1 MCCPSYITHEWTG
14 TKHQKSIITSSAQTP
29 RLLYM
34 LPHPFNTFQ
43 CVLCC
48 HTHSYRQFY
57 RQHLPRLW
65 NSHPS
70 HRRHGSFHTIK
81 YLLTTSG
88 ATLIHPYNNTHIHHF
103 HCFMY
108 KCVPLHSMYLPFL
121 THLPG
126 SRQHL
131 SQCHQFTLLYKLT
144 HHFYT

>member
-1 MCCPSYITHEWTG
+1 MCDLCVVLATSLMNGQEQNINGQSSLALH
-14 TKHQKSIITSSAQTP
+14 KHP
-29 RLLYM
+29 GCYM

-43 CVLCC
+43 CVVCC

-70 HRRHGSFHTIK
+70 HRRHASFHTIK

-103 HCFMY
+103 
-108 KCVPLHSMYLPFL
+108 PA
-121 THLPG
+121 
-126 SRQHL
+126 
-131 SQCHQFTLLYKLT
+131 LLYAQMCSTTQYVSPIFNPFTWL
-144 HHFYT
+144 